1 MKKIWLYLIITTVIV
16 IIFSVVAVAS
26 SSQSNKGGGSGG
38 DDHPL
43 YKSSCFEES
52 IDPGLP
58 ISKQKEYSF
67 SVTGSD
73 GKSYNTCLQIVNGG
87 SQDMWINWLVGESP
101 KTPSSRYPGNV
112 GSADGIVASAWSN
125 ALSNPKAKSYNPGK
139 NMWNWQ
145 NDVGHSE
152 GMFLLPKGKYVLLP
166 YMGTSVRIA
175 GALGCS
181 STPKNGVDCQIA
193 RGGTPSPQTLVEW
206 TWTPSGPDVIDSSFV
221 DGYALPMRIQY
232 LTEKESYKTILG
244 KATKKDCSP
253 SGKIIYDKDNKY
265 LGCKSPC
272 SSGINGVK
280 GITNQTVL
288 DQVCCAGTY
297 NKPCTCH
304 PCDGLSGTA
313 LKKCTS
319 NDGGLCY
326 KGIPVAK
333 DILNP
338 WCDKISDMFNVNGKR
353 LGYCYAYDDDA
364 GSIVD
369 HNKYDS
375 IVKVVFCTDGFDNFP
390 TRI

>member
-1 MKKIWLYLIITTVIV
+1 MKKLWIYPIITISII
-16 IIFSVVAVAS
+16 IIFSVIAFTTTS
-26 SSQSNKGGGSGG
+26 SLSDKGGDGG
-38 DDHPL
+38 DGGGGDYPS
-43 YKSSCFEES
+43 YKSSCFEKS
-52 IDPGLP
+52 IDPGLS
-58 ISKQKEYSF
+58 IIMQKAYSF
-67 SVTGSD
+67 AVTGSD

-87 SQDMWINWLVGESP
+87 SQDIWINWLVYENA
-101 KTPSSRYPGNV
+101 KTKFNTYPANV
-112 GSADGIVASAWSN
+112 GSADGILASAWGN
-125 ALSNPKAKSYNPGK
+125 ALSNPRAKSYNPGK

-145 NDVGHSE
+145 NDIEHAE

-181 STPKNGVDCQIA
+181 STPKNGVDCQVA

-221 DGYALPMRIQY
+221 DGYALPVRIQY
-232 LTEKESYKTILG
+232 LTEKGSYKTILG
-244 KATKKDCSP
+244 KATEKDCSP

-288 DQVCCAGTY
+288 DQVCCAGAY
-297 NKPCTCH
+297 NLPCTCH

-313 LKKCTS
+313 LTKCIK

-326 KGIPVAK
+326 GGIAVAK
-333 DILNP
+333 DIIDP
-338 WCDKISDMFNVNGKR
+338 WCDKISDMFNVDGKR
-353 LGYCYAYDDDA
+353 LGYCYAYDDTA

-375 IVKVVFCTDGFDNFP
+375 IKSCILYRRF
-390 TRI
+390 